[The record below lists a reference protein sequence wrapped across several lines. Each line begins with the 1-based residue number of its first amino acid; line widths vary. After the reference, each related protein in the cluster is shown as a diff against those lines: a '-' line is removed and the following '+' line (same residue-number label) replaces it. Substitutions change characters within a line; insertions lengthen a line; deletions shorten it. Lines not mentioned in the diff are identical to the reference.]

1 MNRYVVRRILMSVPT
16 FILTVLFVFM
26 IIRLIPGDPVE
37 IILSQSPYTTQE
49 AKDSLRA
56 YYGLDKPL
64 YEQFVNYL
72 GQLVTGD
79 LGEST
84 NTESP
89 VTEELRSRLPITM
102 EFGVFAVLIGL
113 IVAIPIGVLSA
124 IRQDSWSDYL
134 SRSFAIFG
142 ISVPYFF
149 TALLLIIYP
158 IMWFG
163 WAPPLRWVGPTEDPI
178 GHIHYMFWPALLLG
192 VTLAGSVLRMTRNQ
206 MLEVLRQ
213 DYIRTAYSKGLRE
226 RVVIWRHALRNA
238 LIPVITI
245 LGLQVGIAVL
255 GTVVLEVL
263 FNMPGLGKFF
273 LQGIFNRD
281 YPAIQGTVLVIASFT
296 LLVNLFVDL
305 CYAWIDPRIKYS

>member
-1 MNRYVVRRILMSVPT
+1 MNRYVIRRILMSVPT

-64 YEQFVNYL
+64 YEQFVSYL

-102 EFGVFAVLIGL
+102 EFGLFAVIIGL
-113 IVAIPIGVLSA
+113 VIAIPIGVLSA

-163 WAPPLRWVGPTEDPI
+163 WAPPLRWVGPIEDPI

-245 LGLQVGIAVL
+245 LGLQVGIAVS

-281 YPAIQGTVLVIASFT
+281 YPAIQGTVLVIATFT

>member
-1 MNRYVVRRILMSVPT
+1 MSVPT

-245 LGLQVGIAVL
+245 LGLQVGIAVS

-305 CYAWIDPRIKYS
+305 CYAWRDPRIKYS

>member
-178 GHIHYMFWPALLLG
+178 GHIHYMFWPALLL
-192 VTLAGSVLRMTRNQ
+192 
-206 MLEVLRQ
+206 
-213 DYIRTAYSKGLRE
+213 
-226 RVVIWRHALRNA
+226 
-238 LIPVITI
+238 
-245 LGLQVGIAVL
+245 
-255 GTVVLEVL
+255 
-263 FNMPGLGKFF
+263 
-273 LQGIFNRD
+273 
-281 YPAIQGTVLVIASFT
+281 
-296 LLVNLFVDL
+296 
-305 CYAWIDPRIKYS
+305 

>member
-102 EFGVFAVLIGL
+102 EFGIFAVVIGL

-245 LGLQVGIAVL
+245 LGLQVGIAVS

>member
-102 EFGVFAVLIGL
+102 EFGVFAVVIGL

-245 LGLQVGIAVL
+245 LGLQVGIAVS

>member
-163 WAPPLRWVGPTEDPI
+163 WAPPLRWVGPTEDPV

-245 LGLQVGIAVL
+245 LGLQVGIAVS

>member
-1 MNRYVVRRILMSVPT
+1 MNRYVIRRILMSVPT

-102 EFGVFAVLIGL
+102 EFGLFAVIIGL
-113 IVAIPIGVLSA
+113 IVAIPVGVLSA

-178 GHIHYMFWPALLLG
+178 GHLHYMFWPALLLG

-245 LGLQVGIAVL
+245 LGLQVGIAVS

>member
-1 MNRYVVRRILMSVPT
+1 
-16 FILTVLFVFM
+16 
-26 IIRLIPGDPVE
+26 
-37 IILSQSPYTTQE
+37 
-49 AKDSLRA
+49 
-56 YYGLDKPL
+56 
-64 YEQFVNYL
+64 
-72 GQLVTGD
+72 
-79 LGEST
+79 
-84 NTESP
+84 
-89 VTEELRSRLPITM
+89 M

-245 LGLQVGIAVL
+245 LGLQVGIAVS

-305 CYAWIDPRIKYS
+305 CYAWIDPRIEYS

>member
-1 MNRYVVRRILMSVPT
+1 MSVPT

-102 EFGVFAVLIGL
+102 EFGLFAVIIGL
-113 IVAIPIGVLSA
+113 IVAIPVGVLSA

-163 WAPPLRWVGPTEDPI
+163 WAPPLRWVAPTEDPI
-178 GHIHYMFWPALLLG
+178 GHLHYMFWPALLLG

-245 LGLQVGIAVL
+245 LGLQVGIAVS

>member
-1 MNRYVVRRILMSVPT
+1 MSVTT

-26 IIRLIPGDPVE
+26 IIRIIPGDPVE

-102 EFGVFAVLIGL
+102 EFGLFAVIIGL
-113 IVAIPIGVLSA
+113 IVAIPVGVLSA

-163 WAPPLRWVGPTEDPI
+163 WAPPLRWVAPTEDPI
-178 GHIHYMFWPALLLG
+178 GHLHYMFWPALLLG

-245 LGLQVGIAVL
+245 LGLQVGIAVS

>member
-245 LGLQVGIAVL
+245 LGLQVGIAVS